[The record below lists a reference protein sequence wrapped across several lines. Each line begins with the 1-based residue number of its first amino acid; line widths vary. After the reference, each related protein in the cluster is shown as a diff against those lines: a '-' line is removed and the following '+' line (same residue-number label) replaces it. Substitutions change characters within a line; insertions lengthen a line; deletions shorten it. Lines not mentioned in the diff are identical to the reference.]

1 MHLFYKPDLA
11 ENSTL
16 EGDEFHHCVK
26 VLRHKEGDVVFMTNG
41 EGILHKV
48 TIDRITRGVLQFST
62 TERLDQPPKPF
73 RVHLFIC
80 PTKNFDRMEW
90 MVEKAAE
97 IQVDEITFITS
108 QNSERPK
115 ANLGRLEKKAVSAL
129 KQSKSA
135 WKLQLNPIQSFSQA
149 INSLTGESFLA
160 YVEEKQ
166 QMLNDVISM
175 GKPTNLFIGPEGD
188 FTADEV
194 ALAKKQGIKMVSLG
208 KSVLRTETAGLLACH
223 TVNLVNGY

>member
-1 MHLFYKPDLA
+1 MHLFYKPDLK
-11 ENSTL
+11 NNTTL
-16 EGDEFHHCVK
+16 AGDEFHHCVK
-26 VLRHKEGDVVFMTNG
+26 VLRHQIGDVVFITDGQGNMS
-41 EGILHKV
+41 KV
-48 TIDRITRGVLQFST
+48 TIESVTKSALQFT
-62 TERLDQPPKPF
+62 TVEKLDQPPKPF
-73 RVHLFIC
+73 AIHLFIC

-108 QNSERPK
+108 RNSERPK
-115 ANLGRLEKKAVSAL
+115 ANLGRLEKKVVSAL

-135 WKLQLNPIQSFSQA
+135 WKMTINPIQPFEKV
-149 INSLTGESFLA
+149 IESLAGASFLA

-166 QMLNDVISM
+166 QSLKDSLST
-175 GKPTNLFIGPEGD
+175 GKAVNLFIGPEGG
-188 FTADEV
+188 FTLEEV
-194 ALAKKQGIKMVSLG
+194 ALAKAHGIPSVSLG

>member
-1 MHLFYKPDLA
+1 MHLFYKPDLT
-11 ENSTL
+11 ENSAL

-26 VLRHKEGDVVFMTNG
+26 VLRHKEGDVVYITNG
-41 EGILHKV
+41 QGIMYKV
-48 TIDRITRGVLQFST
+48 TINSISKWALQFST
-62 TERLDQPPKPF
+62 VERLDQLPKPF
-73 RVHLFIC
+73 GIHLFIC

-90 MVEKAAE
+90 MVEKAGE

-135 WKLQLNPIQSFSQA
+135 WKMKLNPIQPFSKV
-149 INSLTGESFLA
+149 IPSLSGDSYLA

-166 QMLNDVISM
+166 QSLYHEMKTKSQV
-175 GKPTNLFIGPEGD
+175 NLFIGPEGD
-188 FTADEV
+188 FTLEEV
-194 ALAKKQGIKMVSLG
+194 ILAKENGIKTVSLG

-223 TVNLVNGY
+223 TVNLKNGY